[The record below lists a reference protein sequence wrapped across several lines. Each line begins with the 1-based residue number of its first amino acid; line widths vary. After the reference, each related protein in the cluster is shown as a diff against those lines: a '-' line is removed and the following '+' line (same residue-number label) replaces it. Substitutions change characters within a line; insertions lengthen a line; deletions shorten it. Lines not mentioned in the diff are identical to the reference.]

1 MCYRISD
8 MGLCKVEKG
17 HTYSLTQFRD
27 AQFSQLNEV
36 SIEDRCSYSIQ
47 YQICYLIQ
55 YHILRLNGKK
65 ILHRKNVSIVTYRS
79 RFEIYV
85 KLT

>member
-36 SIEDRCSYSIQ
+36 SIEDRYS
-47 YQICYLIQ
+47 
-55 YHILRLNGKK
+55 
-65 ILHRKNVSIVTYRS
+65 
-79 RFEIYV
+79 
-85 KLT
+85 